1 MSRNKI
7 VYETELDT
15 SGVKK
20 GSADIKKSL
29 KQTEGDVND
38 LSDGLDKM
46 TGGLVSGLK
55 GAVTGTKTFVKGLKS
70 VKIGIASTGIG
81 LLVIAVTSLV
91 LYFTKTRKGA
101 ELLEIATASL
111 GAIIG
116 KLTDLVS
123 GLGGELV
130 AAFRDP
136 KKALIEFG
144 TSIKTYVLDNVQKMM
159 DGLGFLGSAIK
170 KVFSGDFSGAMDDAT
185 KGAAKLADGFIHLN
199 PVTAVAAVVL
209 DEVLETVKELGPEI
223 IKASKAAARLQRRSI
238 DLREAQRG
246 LNVEYAEGQARI
258 KELNL
263 IGEDTSNQLEDRI
276 KATEDAMAI
285 EIALTN
291 KRKANAKEELDIH
304 KAQMAI
310 TESTEE
316 DYVKLNE
323 LEVAL
328 IELRTQSAEMQ
339 TTLNN
344 KLQTMRTQEL
354 ANIEAIQKAEQDL
367 LNLQLNKEEQLDLAL
382 STAEEKEIAA
392 VVKKYEALFALS
404 DEFGRGEEAL
414 QEQQREAL
422 KKINDKYNKTEVT
435 ETAKTEKTK
444 QELRMQTIDKVN
456 KMSQAAAGLALAL
469 LKGGEEADEATAKKR
484 FETGKKIQ
492 LAAAVMST
500 AQAVIAALSAPPVG
514 LGFPAGLPGAI
525 TAGITGATS
534 IATISQQRFSGGP
547 SDIPDPTSAPPPD
560 ASIADV
566 AAQSPSINLD
576 FLGDGSSQSGIRA
589 YVVSQ
594 NITDAQQS
602 EQLLNDQMSL
612 A

>member
-7 VYETELDT
+7 VYETELDS

-20 GSADIKKSL
+20 GASEVSSSVKK
-29 KQTEGDVND
+29 TEGDVGG
-38 LSDGLDKM
+38 LTSSLDKM
-46 TGGLVSGLK
+46 TGGLVTGLK
-55 GAVTGTKTFVKGLKS
+55 GAATGARTFVTGLKS
-70 VKIGIASTGIG
+70 VKVALAATGIG
-81 LLVIAVTSLV
+81 LLVVAVGSLV
-91 LYFTKTRKGA
+91 MFFTKTQKGA
-101 ELLEIATASL
+101 ELLEVATAAL
-111 GAIIG
+111 GAVFG
-116 KLTDLVS
+116 KLTDAASAIGGILVS
-123 GLGGELV
+123 IFTEPG
-130 AAFRDP
+130 
-136 KKALIEFG
+136 KAIKDFGKMMKEFVMDRV
-144 TSIKTYVLDNVQKMM
+144 TNLM
-159 DGLGFLGSAIK
+159 DGLGFLGSAITK
-170 KVFSGDFSGAMDDAT
+170 LFSGDFSGAMDDAA
-185 KGAAKLADGFIHLN
+185 KGVGNLAMAN
-199 PVTAVAAVVL
+199 PALALMVETVDAVAEGAVKMA
-209 DEVLETVKELGPEI
+209 KEI
-223 IKASKAAARLQRRSI
+223 STAAASAARLQRRSI
-238 DLREAQRG
+238 ALRESQR
-246 LNVEYAEGQARI
+246 A
-258 KELNL
+258 LNL
-263 IGEDTSNQLEDRI
+263 ETAKSRAEIKGLRKDSEDEKLSIEDRI
-276 KATEDAMAI
+276 KAAEQAAAI
-285 EIALTN
+285 EDRQVK
-291 KRKANAKEELDIH
+291 KRIANAEEAVRIQR
-304 KAQMAI
+304 AQMAI
-310 TESTEE
+310 TESLEE
-316 DYVKLNE
+316 DFVKLNE
-323 LEVAL
+323 LEIAAQD
-328 IELRTQSAEMQ
+328 IKAGSLRVQTQLLML
-339 TTLNN
+339 TTQLRKEQEAAN
-344 KLQTMRTQEL
+344 K
-354 ANIEAIQKAEQDL
+354 AAAKAEQDL
-367 LNLQLNKEEQLDLAL
+367 LNALYTREEKLDEAL

-422 KKINDKYNKTEVT
+422 KKINDKYNKTEVV

-444 QELRMQTIDKVN
+444 QELRMQTINKVN

-547 SDIPDPTSAPPPD
+547 SDIPDPSSAPPPD